1 MKLRAVNHP
10 KLSHL
15 VDCLVFATVARP
27 GHKAAPSMSS
37 GGDLDGNILFHI
49 LKTRSLLMFFL
60 KGDEFFV
67 TWDKDIIPSR
77 VLEVNFVFSD

>member
-1 MKLRAVNHP
+1 MNDFDNDVGDCLKLRAVNHP

-37 GGDLDGNILFHI
+37 GGDLDGNVSFNVPLN
-49 LKTRSLLMFFL
+49 
-60 KGDEFFV
+60 DVFV
-67 TWDKDIIPSR
+67 NA
-77 VLEVNFVFSD
+77 L